1 MAETPQT
8 DPLVQ
13 ERIHHPSPNEA
24 QFTLRAIVTGCIIG
38 GVVGAMNITIGL
50 KIGWSFGGSIIS
62 AILGFAVW
70 AMLAPMLGARPYGVL
85 ETNITQ
91 TTGSAAGAMASAGG
105 LLAPIPALAM
115 LGDDSIVMNYLEMT
129 LWCLGVGYL
138 GVFFA
143 VPLRRQMVVVE
154 KLRFP
159 SGTATAET
167 IVSIFAEGTEAMRKA
182 RVLLIWAIIAITFI
196 LLKYQHWFA
205 FLGWDQAAYE
215 GWRTF
220 AVAIEKPPFHTWLNS
235 MAAWATDQEMSWLSA
250 MVSPLAFALTAAAAW
265 GFILIV
271 SPAMTGAGLL
281 IGPRVG
287 ISLLAGAIV
296 SWGIM
301 GPIAVRNG
309 WTAEGLSNVRDWILW
324 PGVAIMVADSLT
336 ALALS
341 WRTILNTFRRKP
353 KGEADVV
360 MEPDDQRV
368 PNIWWLGGLAAG
380 STLAIVVAWWVF
392 SIPPWITV
400 IAIAL
405 SSVLAMIA
413 VRSTG
418 ETDINPVGGMG
429 KVTQLAFAGNPMVTN
444 LMAASITGAGASQ
457 AGDMMHD
464 LKAGRMLGASP
475 RKQILSQCIGITAGV
490 MVVVPAYWLLRKV
503 VEGNGSSIG
512 AMDGEYPAPAAHAW
526 RGVAVVLS
534 EGFDALPPYAVWAII
549 AGLIVGTLMPIVRKV
564 FPKIAPYSP
573 SGLAFGIA
581 FIVPAMYPIAMFLG
595 SMLLVVWR
603 KWKPIQ
609 HKALVFAVASGLIA
623 GEGVANLAVAIID
636 LARQTWWIP

>member
-1 MAETPQT
+1 MAQTPQT
-8 DPLVQ
+8 DALAQ
-13 ERIHHPSPNEA
+13 ERIYHPSPNEA

-70 AMLAPMLGARPYGVL
+70 AMLAPMFRARPYGVL

-115 LGDDSIVMNYLEMT
+115 LGDESIVMNYLEMT

-167 IVSIFAEGTEAMRKA
+167 IVSIFAEGAEAMRKA
-182 RVLLIWAIIAITFI
+182 RVLLIWAVIAMAFI

-205 FLGWDQAAYE
+205 FLGWEAASYE
-215 GWRTF
+215 GWRAF
-220 AVAIEKPPFHTWLNS
+220 AGAIERPPFHVWLASLTQWSEQNFT
-235 MAAWATDQEMSWLSA
+235 ALNW
-250 MVSPLAFALTAAAAW
+250 PLAILAGGLTTAAAW
-265 GFILIV
+265 GFVLLI
-271 SPAMTGAGLL
+271 SPSMTGAGLL
-281 IGPRVG
+281 IGPRIG

-309 WTAEGLSNVRDWILW
+309 WTAEGLANIRDWILW
-324 PGVAIMVADSLT
+324 PGVAIMVADSLA

-341 WRTILNTFRRKP
+341 WRTILNTFRRTP
-353 KGEADVV
+353 AGEVGAV
-360 MEPDDQRV
+360 MEPEDQRV

-380 STLAIVVAWWVF
+380 STLAIIVAWWVF

-400 IAIAL
+400 LAIAL

-534 EGFDALPPYAVWAII
+534 EGFDALPPNAGWAILI
-549 AGLIVGTLMPIVRKV
+549 GLILGTLMPLVRKL
-564 FPKIAPYSP
+564 FPKFAPYSP

-595 SMLLVVWR
+595 SMLLVAWR
-603 KWKPIQ
+603 NWKPIQ

-623 GEGVANLAVAIID
+623 GEGVTNLAVALID